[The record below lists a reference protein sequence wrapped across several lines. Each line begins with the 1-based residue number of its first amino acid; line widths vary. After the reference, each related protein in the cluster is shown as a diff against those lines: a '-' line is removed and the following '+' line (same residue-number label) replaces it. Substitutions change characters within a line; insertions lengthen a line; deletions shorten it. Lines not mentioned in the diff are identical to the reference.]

1 MTPAT
6 TRSNRSDTE
15 IFAQARKALD
25 VRPAIPATVR
35 VHVENGVAWLTG
47 VARRVSERAEAEQVV
62 GDIDGIREV
71 VNKISVTEEPRIEDM
86 DAAIE

>member
-1 MTPAT
+1 M

-25 VRPAIPATVR
+25 ERPTIPATVR

-47 VARRVSERAEAEQVV
+47 VARRLSERAEAERVV
-62 GDIDGIREV
+62 RDIDGVREV
-71 VNKISVTEEPRIEDM
+71 VNKVSVTDEPRIDDI
-86 DAAIE
+86 DAAME